1 MSEMQ
6 KLKALLK
13 NARIPFQ
20 ITHGITP
27 RQKVLCYPRNKGM
40 ESDALCY
47 PMNTKEK
54 NSLLEC
60 TWLSKSEQNEDDKSE
75 CFLSAQEVFE
85 RIKKH
90 YEAQQITGAH

>member
-13 NARIPFQ
+13 NALIPFQ

-27 RQKVLCYPRNKGM
+27 RQKILCYPRNKGM

-47 PMNTKEK
+47 PMNTKDK
-54 NSLLEC
+54 KSLLEC
-60 TWLSKSEQNEDDKSE
+60 TWLSKREQNEDDKSE

-90 YEAQQITGAH
+90 YEAQQITGAT

>member
-13 NARIPFQ
+13 NTRIPFQ

-27 RQKVLCYPRNKGM
+27 RQKILCYPRNKGM
-40 ESDALCY
+40 ESDAFCY
-47 PMNTKEK
+47 PMNTKDK
-54 NSLLEC
+54 KSLLEC
-60 TWLSKSEQNEDDKSE
+60 TWLSKSEQNEDAKSE

-90 YEAQQITGAH
+90 YEAQQITGAT